1 MKIRT
6 GLVMLLILSVMLVA
20 GVRLAVAY
28 NASGNPNDTPTGI
41 SIKFHKQLNS
51 FDYLNPNSTPEATVY
66 SSTLEVLVTT
76 EAGLYG
82 WTDID
87 LYQYTTP
94 GVPVTWETIVTNEG
108 NVGVTLSL
116 TKEGL
121 VYSPGAGPWTCKFY
135 NGSSWV
141 DSVSQAIA
149 DNTGYAFKI
158 RIVPSAVQTESPDG
172 SKARAHVF
180 LTTGYPAPA
189 SGGTYTGVNSLT
201 YASYTNADNNVTAE
215 IQAPVMTLSRTSEV
229 DAPITYTGN
238 KNDPVPG
245 SVITYT
251 ITYQNTGAGNASES
265 IIIDKVPNDTQ
276 GYHVNMTGPKANVT
290 IEASQGNATGWTAY
304 YSTHVSPSF
313 TYGVYTSWESL
324 GTITTTQNWPLTN
337 EAKFVK
343 WEKATVTPS
352 EGSKTLTW
360 GVTIK

>member
-1 MKIRT
+1 
-6 GLVMLLILSVMLVA
+6 MLLILSVMLVA

-28 NASGNPNDTPTGI
+28 NASGNPDDTPTGTNI
-41 SIKFHKQLNS
+41 IFHKQLNS
-51 FDYLNPNSTPEATVY
+51 FDYLNKNATPEAPVY

-82 WTDID
+82 WTDIN

-94 GVPVTWETIVTNEG
+94 GVPVTWETIITNEG
-108 NVGVTLSL
+108 NVAVTFNL

-121 VYSPGAGPWTCKFY
+121 VYSPPSAGPWTCKFY

-141 DSVSQAIA
+141 DSISQVIN
-149 DNTGYAFKI
+149 DNSEYALKI
-158 RIVPSAVQTESPDG
+158 RIVPSKVQTESPDG
-172 SKARAHVF
+172 SKGTSRNF

-189 SGGTYTGVNSLT
+189 SDSTYTGVNSKT
-201 YASYTNADNNVTAE
+201 YASWTNASNNTTAE
-215 IQAPVMTLSRTSEV
+215 ITAPVMTLYRTSEV

-276 GYHVNMTGPKANVT
+276 GYHVNKTGAQTNVT
-290 IEASQGNATGWTAY
+290 IEALQGSATGWTVY
-304 YSTHVSPSF
+304 YSKLTSPSF
-313 TYGVYTSWESL
+313 AYGSEEEWSSL
-324 GTITTTQNWPLTN
+324 GTITTTQNWPLTF
-337 EAKFVK
+337 EATYIK
-343 WEKATVTPS
+343 WEKAVVTPS